1 MMDPESPPG
10 GSPTPPVVPAA
21 APEATPRA
29 PDAPVPIIGIGASA
43 GGLEALSALVA
54 QLPADAPFAT
64 VVIQHLDPT
73 QEGHTA
79 ELLQAHTT
87 LPVAPITDLLAVR
100 PGHVYVLPAGQEV
113 TLAQGRLRLAV
124 PAEPRGLRLP
134 IDTFFRSLAAER
146 QHEATGVVLSGMGAD
161 GTLGLRAIREA
172 AGATF
177 AQAPEEARFDAMP
190 RSAIDAGVVDV
201 VAMAAELPAR
211 IRGYL
216 EHRPG
221 AGPAAP
227 RLGDH
232 DAATI
237 DRMLVLLRAH
247 TGRDFTQYK
256 RSTIQR
262 RIERRMGIHQR
273 RLPEEYLALLAD
285 NPQELDLLFRELLI
299 GVTSFFRDPALWE
312 QLATVVIPALLAGKP
327 DRGTVRAWVAGCS
340 TGEEAYSLAIAFRE
354 ALLARHPRP
363 NLTIQVFATD
373 LDEDAIRKAR
383 AGTYPAS
390 IAADVSPGRLEQ
402 FFLPEDGG
410 FRVRPEVRES
420 VVFAVQDIVADPP
433 FIKLD
438 LLSCRNV
445 LIYLDAPLQRKMMTM
460 FHYAL
465 RPGGLL
471 VLGTAETIGTATA
484 LFAPADA
491 KLRLYRRL
499 EGGRTA
505 DILDFPG
512 TASRAARGGAAAGEA
527 PAGGRPVP
535 NLEQLADRLMLQE
548 FAPAAVLCTPRGDL
562 LYISGR
568 TGRFLEPAAGKAN
581 LNLLAMARDGL
592 RDPLAEA
599 LRAAMGSGEA
609 VHCHD
614 LPVEAAPGALRVDV
628 TVRRLA
634 EPTALA
640 GLLLVV
646 FTEAAGRA
654 ESVARGTP
662 AAPEAGGVAE
672 RGRLQADLLRAQEL
686 VKRLRDEMQTSQEE
700 LRTANE
706 ELQSTNE
713 ELQST
718 NEELTTSKEEMQS
731 MNEELQTVNTEL
743 LARVDELSR
752 ASSDMRNLLNS
763 TSIATLFLDAKLQVR
778 RFTPAM
784 TSIVKLIPGDVG
796 RPITDLVLS
805 LEYPALAA
813 DVRDVLQTLIFR
825 EVQVRASDNRW
836 FTVRIMPYQGHDQRI
851 DGVVI
856 TFLDNTALKRLE
868 LGMRQLLD
876 DLRPPQGVPPAASTL
891 ATGIERLLRE
901 VPERPGT
908 RLAAP

>member
-1 MMDPESPPG
+1 
-10 GSPTPPVVPAA
+10 
-21 APEATPRA
+21 
-29 PDAPVPIIGIGASA
+29 
-43 GGLEALSALVA
+43 
-54 QLPADAPFAT
+54 

-73 QEGHTA
+73 QEGHTV
-79 ELLQAHTT
+79 ELLQSHST
-87 LPVAPITDLLAVR
+87 LPVAPITDQLAVR
-100 PGHVYVLPAGQEV
+100 PGQVYVLPAGQQV
-113 TLAQGRLRLAV
+113 TLEQGYLRLV
-124 PAEPRGLRLP
+124 PPAEPRGLRLP

-161 GTLGLRAIREA
+161 GTLGLRAIREV

-201 VAMAAELPAR
+201 VAAAAELPAR

-227 RLGDH
+227 RLGDR

-237 DRMLVLLRAH
+237 DRMLALLHGH

-340 TGEEAYSLAIAFRE
+340 TGEEAYSLAIVLRE
-354 ALLARHPRP
+354 ALLARQPRP
-363 NLTIQVFATD
+363 NLSIQVFATD

-383 AGTYPAS
+383 AGTYPAG
-390 IAADVSPGRLEQ
+390 IAADVSAGRLEQ
-402 FFLPEDGG
+402 FFIREDGG
-410 FRVRPEVRES
+410 YRVRPEVRES
-420 VVFAVQDIVADPP
+420 VVFAVQDVVADPP

-465 RPGGLL
+465 RPGGML
-471 VLGTAETIGTATA
+471 VLGTAETTGTATA

-491 KLRLYRRL
+491 KLRIYRRL
-499 EGGRTA
+499 EGARA
-505 DILDFPG
+505 PDVLDFPG
-512 TASRAARGGAAAGEA
+512 TASRAARGAAAAGEPP
-527 PAGGRPVP
+527 PAGVRTVP
-535 NLEQLADRLMLQE
+535 NLEQLADRLILQE

-581 LNLLAMARDGL
+581 LNLLAMAREGL

-599 LRAAMGSGEA
+599 LRAAMASGEA
-609 VHCHD
+609 VRRAD
-614 LPVEAAPGALRVDV
+614 LPVDSSPGALRATV

-634 EPTALA
+634 EPGALS

-646 FTEAAGRA
+646 FAEAAARA
-654 ESVARGTP
+654 EAAAGGAP
-662 AAPEAGGVAE
+662 AAVEGGGDAAA
-672 RGRLQADLLRAQEL
+672 RRRLEADLLRAQEL

-805 LEYPALAA
+805 LDYPALAA

-825 EVQVRASDNRW
+825 EVQVRASDDRW

-868 LGMRQLLD
+868 LGLRQLLAD
-876 DLRPPQGVPPAASTL
+876 VRPPQGAPAADGTV
-891 ATGIERLLRE
+891 ARIEALLRE
-901 VPERPGT
+901 TMDRMGPRTPRGGGT
-908 RLAAP
+908 

>member
-1 MMDPESPPG
+1 M
-10 GSPTPPVVPAA
+10 
-21 APEATPRA
+21 
-29 PDAPVPIIGIGASA
+29 VPIVGVGASA
-43 GGLEALSALVA
+43 GGLDALSALVTA
-54 QLPADAPFAT
+54 LPADAPFAM

-73 QEGHTA
+73 QAGHTV
-79 ELLQAHTT
+79 ELLQRHTA
-87 LPVAPITDLLAVR
+87 LPVEPITDQLAVR
-100 PGHVYVLPAGQEV
+100 PAHVYVLPAGQEV
-113 TLAQGRLRLAV
+113 TLAQGRLRLAA

-134 IDTFFRSLAAER
+134 VDTFFRSLAAER

-177 AQAPEEARFDAMP
+177 AQAPEDARFDAMP

-201 VAMAAELPAR
+201 VATAAALPDR

-216 EHRPG
+216 EHRLG

-227 RLGDH
+227 RLDGTH
-232 DAATI
+232 AAVI
-237 DRMLVLLRAH
+237 DRMLALLHAH

-262 RIERRMGIHQR
+262 RIERRMGIHQL
-273 RLPEEYLALLAD
+273 RLPEEYLTLLGS

-312 QLATVVIPALLAGKP
+312 QLATTAIPALLAGKP
-327 DRGTVRAWVAGCS
+327 DRYTVRAWVAGCS
-340 TGEEAYSLAIAFRE
+340 TGEEAYSLAIVFRE

-363 NLTIQVFATD
+363 NVSFQVFATD

-383 AGTYPAS
+383 AGVYPVS
-390 IAADVSPGRLEQ
+390 IAADVSAERLDQ
-402 FFLPEDGG
+402 CFVREDDSY
-410 FRVRPEVRES
+410 RVRPEIRES
-420 VVFAVQDIVADPP
+420 VVFAVQDIIADPP

-445 LIYLDAPLQRKMMTM
+445 LIYLDAPLQRKMMTV

-465 RPGGLL
+465 KPGGLL
-471 VLGTAETIGTATA
+471 VLGTAETVGTATPQ
-484 LFAPADA
+484 FAPVDA
-491 KLRLYRRL
+491 KLRLYLRL
-499 EGGRTA
+499 EGARPA
-505 DILDFPG
+505 DLLDFPG
-512 TASRAARGGAAAGEA
+512 TGRGVRVGGAGEP
-527 PAGGRPVP
+527 PAGGVRTVP

-581 LNLLAMARDGL
+581 LNLLAMAREGL
-592 RDPLAEA
+592 REPLAEA
-599 LRAAMGSGEA
+599 LRRALESVEA
-609 VHCHD
+609 VHCPD
-614 LPVEAAPGALRVDV
+614 LPVDASAAALRADV
-628 TVRRLA
+628 TVRRLT
-634 EPTALA
+634 EPGPLS

-646 FTEAAGRA
+646 FAEAAARA
-654 ESVARGTP
+654 EPAGRDAP
-662 AAPEAGGVAE
+662 AAAVGGGDAE
-672 RGRLQADLLRAQEL
+672 RRRLEADLQRAQEL

-700 LRTANE
+700 LRSANE

-752 ASSDMRNLLNS
+752 AGSDMRNLLNS

-805 LEYPALAA
+805 LDYPALAA
-813 DVRDVLQTLIFR
+813 DVREVLQTLIFR
-825 EVQVRASDNRW
+825 ETQVRASDDRW
-836 FTVRIMPYQGHDQRI
+836 VTVRIMPYQGHDQRI

-868 LGMRQLLD
+868 LGLRQLLAE
-876 DLRPPQGVPPAASTL
+876 LRAHPGAPAAEGTADRL
-891 ATGIERLLRE
+891 DRLLRDALE
-901 VPERPGT
+901 RAGTRPGG
-908 RLAAP
+908 AVVG